1 MHFAVTEKG
10 SIRKMP
16 QNYPAL
22 MLVVISPAMSYQ
34 HLQKNFFINLFSG
47 NEIKTIEFEDNSSPR
62 HIKDIEVKS
71 SSTCQQSLDDV
82 FVMYKRSA
90 DEDDGIRTPWEKFEV
105 VTSNNVLGLV
115 LEFWVN
121 LAGRRS
127 VNKTIAN
134 LICCTSILCL
144 LIMSLMLHYFCG
156 IAVFIFSCIVS
167 LVISVLILTA
177 YCPIVHR
184 FDFIAQL
191 TP

>member
-1 MHFAVTEKG
+1 MANSHCLLEFQG
-10 SIRKMP
+10 
-16 QNYPAL
+16 N
-22 MLVVISPAMSYQ
+22 MLFISQ
-34 HLQKNFFINLFSG
+34 RLQINIIINLFLG
-47 NEIKTIEFEDNSSPR
+47 NEVKTIVFEDNSSPR

-71 SSTCQQSLDDV
+71 SSTCQQSSDDV
-82 FVMYKRSA
+82 FVMYNRSA

-105 VTSNNVLGLV
+105 VTSNNVLGVV

-134 LICCTSILCL
+134 LICCTSILFL
-144 LIMSLMLHYFCG
+144 LIMSLMLHYFIG
-156 IAVFIFSCIVS
+156 IAVFIFACTVS

-177 YCPIVHR
+177 YCPILHR
-184 FDFIAQL
+184 FYFIARL